1 MELHTS
7 ELLRGTLLYVPPNIT
22 KILSKPAPSKILQ
35 GRHIYFPM
43 KKLLIVLLFGVAP
56 CLLLAQKHDYI
67 WIAGRQNFPN
77 ITTHGGMVIDFK
89 QKPVSVYYNYRN
101 TNMFVCNASICDTA
115 GNLIA
120 YSNGCEIG
128 GADDQIIENGEE
140 INPGYLHQLR
150 CVQYDD
156 GYGSG
161 IQSAVFLPAPQDD
174 SVYYLFHKQIRT
186 FSNNTLSGFTE
197 KLLYSVVN
205 QRFNKGL
212 GKVTAKNVEIIKDTL
227 SFGELI
233 TVKHSNG
240 KDWWIITPR
249 RNNNAFY
256 ILKFT
261 KDGIVD
267 TFTQKIGITASIPG
281 EGYGQVVFSPDGTK
295 LYRTNPFNPIMV
307 YDFDRE
313 TGVFTKFDT
322 IHYDYGNQLSIGEVG
337 CAISPN
343 GRFLYLGARFKLFQL
358 DLQAPDISASQT
370 LVAEWDGFAA
380 PVATLFQQLQLAP
393 DCKIYGLAGGDTRYF
408 HVIHNPDAPGLACN
422 VEQHGLVL
430 PTPCGASMPSFPNF
444 RLGPPENPGLP
455 CTSTVGTIGGPVSPL
470 PALSVFPNPATT
482 YVKLVVNQA
491 LEQGA
496 NWYLF
501 DLHGRLVRSAPL
513 DTAQAG
519 IEISLS
525 GLPAGAY
532 FWSVDGK
539 AGAVFLRGKVLV
551 L

>member
-1 MELHTS
+1 
-7 ELLRGTLLYVPPNIT
+7 
-22 KILSKPAPSKILQ
+22 
-35 GRHIYFPM
+35 M
-43 KKLLIVLLFGVAP
+43 KKLLRILLACIGP

-101 TNMFVCNASICDTA
+101 INMFVCNASICDTA

-161 IQSAVFLPAPQDD
+161 IQSAVFLPTPQDD
-174 SVYYLFHKQIRT
+174 SMYYLFHKQIRT

-197 KLLYSVVN
+197 KLLYSIVN
-205 QRFNKGL
+205 QRFNNGL

-227 SFGELI
+227 SYGELI
-233 TVKHSNG
+233 TIKHSNG

-267 TFTQKIGITASIPG
+267 TFTQKIGIKASIPG

-307 YDFDRE
+307 YPILVTAAIIKNKGKYLITQRPKDKHNGLRWEFPGGKLNFGEEPRECLEREIQEELGIKIKAKERREHQPKHKTSRFFCFD
-313 TGVFTKFDT
+313 
-322 IHYDYGNQLSIGEVG
+322 
-337 CAISPN
+337 
-343 GRFLYLGARFKLFQL
+343 
-358 DLQAPDISASQT
+358 
-370 LVAEWDGFAA
+370 
-380 PVATLFQQLQLAP
+380 
-393 DCKIYGLAGGDTRYF
+393 
-408 HVIHNPDAPGLACN
+408 
-422 VEQHGLVL
+422 
-430 PTPCGASMPSFPNF
+430 
-444 RLGPPENPGLP
+444 
-455 CTSTVGTIGGPVSPL
+455 
-470 PALSVFPNPATT
+470 
-482 YVKLVVNQA
+482 
-491 LEQGA
+491 
-496 NWYLF
+496 
-501 DLHGRLVRSAPL
+501 
-513 DTAQAG
+513 
-519 IEISLS
+519 
-525 GLPAGAY
+525 
-532 FWSVDGK
+532 WSYIDQI
-539 AGAVFLRGKVLV
+539 
-551 L
+551 